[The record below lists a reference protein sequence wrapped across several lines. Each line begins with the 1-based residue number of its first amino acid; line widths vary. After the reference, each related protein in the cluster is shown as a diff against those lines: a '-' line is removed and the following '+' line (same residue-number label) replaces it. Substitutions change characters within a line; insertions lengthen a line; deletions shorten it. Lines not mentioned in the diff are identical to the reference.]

1 MLPLKS
7 PHKGTQF
14 LLLALAIGGVVLAA
28 AMLGG
33 CGGGGGD
40 KKGGMLSASA
50 NADPFAGPA
59 PLAVRLTASAK
70 NAFGKVR
77 YHWRFDDGTPASNV
91 QNPAHTFPRPGY
103 YLVIVDVYDQSGN
116 NTRQALLLGVWGKRE
131 WAESQRVRLTRKRAI
146 RAQKRQQKRTEK
158 RRLALNKQL
167 RKELAGAL
175 Q

>member
-1 MLPLKS
+1 LKS
-7 PHKGTQF
+7 PRKGTKI
-14 LLLALAIGGVVLAA
+14 LLLTLAIGGVVLAA

-33 CGGGGGD
+33 CGGGGD
-40 KKGGMLSASA
+40 KKGGMLGANA

-59 PLAVRLTASAK
+59 PLAVRFAASAK
-70 NAFGKVR
+70 NAFGKAR
-77 YHWRFDDGTPASNV
+77 YHWRFDDGTTSNT

-116 NTRQALLLGVWGKRE
+116 NTRQALLLGVWGARE

-146 RAQKRQQKRTEK
+146 RAQKRQQKRTDK
-158 RRLALNKQL
+158 RRAALNKQL
-167 RKELAGAL
+167 RKDLAGAL